1 MSEVHKEIEEI
12 VKRLEANGHSVEHGG
27 KHLEG
32 EELGRRDDLRSSYE
46 TQRIRVE
53 SQAAAGS
60 REARIDLMEF
70 TVEIETVPGFGSSDF
85 VDLVAEL
92 VYADSRLVAPSI
104 GVNGDGSITVA
115 FEVSADDA
123 EAASTVAFSAFGAV
137 ISAAATRYAS
147 GREGWP
153 MRRPRSPRRVEA
165 QQEQWEA
172 FE

>member
-1 MSEVHKEIEEI
+1 
-12 VKRLEANGHSVEHGG
+12 
-27 KHLEG
+27 
-32 EELGRRDDLRSSYE
+32 
-46 TQRIRVE
+46 
-53 SQAAAGS
+53 
-60 REARIDLMEF
+60 MEF

-92 VYADSRLVAPSI
+92 VYADSRLVAPTI

-147 GREGWP
+147 GRRLADAQAAIVAAG
-153 MRRPRSPRRVEA
+153 RSAAGAVGSLRVNRGR
-165 QQEQWEA
+165 EQVSA
-172 FE
+172 